1 MPTLLQINSTANWGS
16 TGKIAEQ
23 IGELVMSH
31 GWDSYIA
38 YGRYANNSQSQLIR
52 IGSKVSQAWHLL
64 ISRLFDRHGLAS
76 KCATK
81 RLIKKIEQIKPDII
95 HLHNIHGY
103 YINYEILF
111 NYLQSIDTPVVWT
124 LHDCWAFTGHCAHF
138 VEQECYKWRIGCDNC
153 PLRDSYPKSFSDR
166 ANKNYKLKSTL
177 FRSRRNIAIV
187 PVSNWLAN
195 FVRQSFLKDK
205 QITVINNGI
214 DTNVF
219 YSQQAQEK
227 EYYNILGVSSTWSN
241 SKGLNDFYK
250 LRTILDTDK
259 YHITLVGLTK
269 QQIADLPDGIIG
281 IERTNS
287 IQELA
292 HIYSDA
298 SVFVNPTYADTF
310 PTTNLEA
317 LSCGTPIVTYKTG
330 GCPETICSN
339 SGIIV
344 EQGDINTLKKAIEQV
359 CSNGK
364 AYYNRACR
372 KRAEE
377 HFDKNKCFLQY
388 LELYNELLKTR

>member
-153 PLRDSYPKSFSDR
+153 PLHDSYPKSFSDR

-195 FVRQSFLKDK
+195 FVQQSFLKDK

-219 YSQQAQEK
+219 YPQQTQEK

-250 LRTILDTDK
+250 LRTILDADK

-269 QQIADLPDGIIG
+269 QQIADLADGIIG

-344 EQGDINTLKKAIEQV
+344 EQGDIKALKIAIEQV

-377 HFDKNKCFLQY
+377 HFDKDRCFLQY

>member
-1 MPTLLQINSTANWGS
+1 MPRLLQINSTANWGS

-219 YSQQAQEK
+219 YPQQNK
-227 EYYNILGVSSTWSN
+227 ERGYYNILGVSSTWSN

-250 LRTILDTDK
+250 LRTILDADK

-269 QQIADLPDGIIG
+269 QQIADLPEGIIG

-292 HIYSDA
+292 HMYSDA

-344 EQGDINTLKKAIEQV
+344 EQGDIKALKIAIEQV

-377 HFDKNKCFLQY
+377 HFDKDRCFLQY

>member
-81 RLIKKIEQIKPDII
+81 RLIKKIGQIKPDII

-177 FRSRRNIAIV
+177 VRSRRNIAIV

-219 YSQQAQEK
+219 YPQQTQEK

-250 LRTILDTDK
+250 LRTILDADK

-344 EQGDINTLKKAIEQV
+344 EQGDIKALKRAIEQV

-377 HFDKNKCFLQY
+377 YFDKNKCFLQY

>member
-1 MPTLLQINSTANWGS
+1 MPRLLQINSTANWGS

-52 IGSKVSQAWHLL
+52 IGSKVGQAWHLL
-64 ISRLFDRHGLAS
+64 ISRLCDRHGLAS

-124 LHDCWAFTGHCAHF
+124 LHDCWSFTGHCAHF

-153 PLRDSYPKSFSDR
+153 PLNDSYPKSFSDR

-219 YSQQAQEK
+219 YPQQTQEK
-227 EYYNILGVSSTWSN
+227 EYYNILGVSSTWNN

-269 QQIADLPDGIIG
+269 QQIADLPEGIIG

-339 SGIIV
+339 SGLIV
-344 EQGDINTLKKAIEQV
+344 EQGDIKALKIAIEQV

>member
-1 MPTLLQINSTANWGS
+1 MPRLLQINSTANWGS

-219 YSQQAQEK
+219 YPQQNK
-227 EYYNILGVSSTWSN
+227 ERGYYNILGVSSTWSN

-250 LRTILDTDK
+250 LRTILDADK

-269 QQIADLPDGIIG
+269 QQIADLPEGIIG

-344 EQGDINTLKKAIEQV
+344 EQGDIKALKIAIEQV

-377 HFDKNKCFLQY
+377 HFDKDRCFLQY

>member
-1 MPTLLQINSTANWGS
+1 MPRLLQINSTANWGS

-214 DTNVF
+214 DTSVF
-219 YSQQAQEK
+219 YPQQNKEK

-250 LRTILDTDK
+250 LRTILDADK

-344 EQGDINTLKKAIEQV
+344 EQGDIKALKIAIEQV

-377 HFDKNKCFLQY
+377 HFDKDRCFLQY

>member
-219 YSQQAQEK
+219 YPQQTQEK

-250 LRTILDTDK
+250 LRTILGADK

-344 EQGDINTLKKAIEQV
+344 EQGDIKALKIAIEQV

-377 HFDKNKCFLQY
+377 YFDKNKCFLQY
-388 LELYNELLKTR
+388 LELYNELIKTR

>member
-1 MPTLLQINSTANWGS
+1 
-16 TGKIAEQ
+16 
-23 IGELVMSH
+23 MSH

-214 DTNVF
+214 DTSVF
-219 YSQQAQEK
+219 YPQQNKEK

-250 LRTILDTDK
+250 LRTILDADK

-344 EQGDINTLKKAIEQV
+344 EQGDIKALKIAIEQV

-377 HFDKNKCFLQY
+377 HFDKDRCFLQY